1 MTELADIFQRYG
13 PAYRSKFGERLLPSH
28 RQAMRA
34 IEQCRTQVLG
44 GQVYQCDQCAETR
57 YSYHSC
63 RNRHCPK
70 CQAHTGQQW
79 LNNQRDLLLPVP
91 YFMLTFTLPAQL
103 RALTRRQQ
111 RLMVNLLFRASAAAT
126 QQLARN
132 PRWLGGQIGL
142 IGVLHTWSRDL
153 VYHPHVHYLAP
164 GGALTDQGQWR
175 PARNFFLPVKALS
188 ILFRAKFRDA
198 LKKTALYDQIPAETW
213 DQPWV
218 VHAQPVGRAL
228 PALNYL
234 ARYLFRVALGNNR
247 ILKVNQ
253 DRVTFR
259 TKTNDTGQGR
269 TCTLAAEEFMR
280 RFLQHVLPKGLVK
293 VRYYGFL
300 SPGQRHR
307 LQQLRQCLAPVT
319 SPPPAVQ
326 PLTSATSTPAVQG
339 RSLCCPTCGQT
350 MRWVQ
355 SLRPQGRC
363 PPAATTW
370 AA

>member
-1 MTELADIFQRYG
+1 MELADIFHRYG
-13 PAYRSKFGERLLPSH
+13 PAYRSKFGKRLLPSH

-34 IEQCRTQVLG
+34 IEQCRTQVMG
-44 GQVYQCDQCAETR
+44 GQVYQCHQCAETR

-70 CQAHTGQQW
+70 CQSNVGQQW
-79 LNNQRDLLLPVP
+79 LTKQRDLLLPVP
-91 YFMLTFTLPAQL
+91 YFMITFTLPAQL
-103 RALTRRQQ
+103 RALTRSNQ
-111 RLMVNLLFRASAAAT
+111 RLMINLLFRTSAAAI

-142 IGVLHTWSRDL
+142 IGVLHTWSREL

-188 ILFRAKFRDA
+188 TLFRAKFRDA
-198 LKKTALYDQIPAETW
+198 LKKTALFDQVSPETW
-213 DQPWV
+213 RQPWV
-218 VHAQPVGRAL
+218 VHTQPVGYAL

-247 ILKVNQ
+247 IVKVNH

-259 TKTNDTGQGR
+259 YKTNDTGQIR
-269 TCTLAAEEFMR
+269 TRTLAAEEFIR

-307 LQQLRQCLAPVT
+307 LQLLRQCLAPAAT
-319 SPPPAVQ
+319 DQPPTPSGPSPQA
-326 PLTSATSTPAVQG
+326 
-339 RSLCCPTCGQT
+339 RSLPCPTCGQP
-350 MRWVQ
+350 MHWVQ
-355 SLRPQGRC
+355 SIPPRGRC
-363 PPAATTW
+363 PPTTSIRV
-370 AA
+370 A